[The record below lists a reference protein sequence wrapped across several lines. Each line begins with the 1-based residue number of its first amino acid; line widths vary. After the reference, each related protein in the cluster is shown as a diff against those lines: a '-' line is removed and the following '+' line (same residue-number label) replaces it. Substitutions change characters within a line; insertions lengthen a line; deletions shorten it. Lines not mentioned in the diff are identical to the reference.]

1 MHVVFYIRG
10 KLSCV
15 EWFKIMAQSMFFK
28 WQRTN
33 IKTGK
38 IEEILV
44 QGALR
49 PSVLG
54 TWEYIIPEEC
64 LAEFLAM
71 MGLTDEKM
79 IGVAPS
85 VKAKARLAV
94 LRTMLGL
101 TKIPKKIFE
110 EAAKIPPSIS
120 LKDSWRGLSHLIV
133 PGVSIHLIG
142 IKKDRRDVA
151 FGFEQE
157 ML

>member
-15 EWFKIMAQSMFFK
+15 EWFKIMAQAMFFK

-33 IKTGK
+33 MKTEK
-38 IEEILV
+38 IEEMLV
-44 QGALR
+44 QGSLR

-71 MGLTDEKM
+71 LGITDSKL
-79 IGVAPS
+79 IGVARTK
-85 VKAKARLAV
+85 KAYAQLAG
-94 LRTMLGL
+94 LRKILGL
-101 TKIPKKIFE
+101 KKIPQKIFD

-120 LKDSWRGLSHLIV
+120 LKGSWRGLSHLMA

-142 IKKDRRDVA
+142 IKKDRRDIA